1 MYYLKRD
8 TVVGIVIGTIVGLVL
23 GFAVVHLV
31 YTAAADQMSNLGE
44 QVASLQ
50 TDMEDKET
58 EITNLQ
64 TEIQSKEAEISNL
77 QSQINTK
84 NSEISSLQGQVDDK
98 DSTIDGLQSQITGL
112 EQEISAKNTEISN
125 LEQEI
130 EDLES
135 ELLQA
140 GQQEDVLGVYFSP
153 KTGAGG
159 GCEKEIIYWIGKAST
174 SIHVLIYSFTSDAIA
189 NALINAYN
197 RGVEVRVVFEESETG
212 GVYKDEKLRDAGIS
226 VRTDTNTRK
235 MNNKVM
241 IVDGEIVITGS
252 YDWTETAEIFNNE
265 NLVVLKGDHV
275 SSVFEEEFSTIWD
288 ASRE

>member
-8 TVVGIVIGTIVGLVL
+8 LVVGIVIGTIVGLVL

-31 YTAAADQMSNLGE
+31 YTAATDQMSNLEG

-50 TDMEDKET
+50 TDMEDKDT

-77 QSQINTK
+77 QLQINTK

-153 KTGAGG
+153 NG
-159 GCEKEIIYWIGKAST
+159 GCEDEILYWINRANE
-174 SIHVLIYSFTSDAIA
+174 SIHILVYSFTLDSIG
-189 NALINAYN
+189 NAL
-197 RGVEVRVVFEESETG
+197 VEAHEKGIEVQVVFEEGQIG
-212 GVYKDEKLRDAGIS
+212 GVSQDDKLRTAGIA
-226 VRTDTNTRK
+226 VRTDTNSRY
-235 MNNKVM
+235 MHNKVA
-241 IVDGEIVITGS
+241 IVDGAVVITGS
-252 YDWTETAEIFNNE
+252 YDWSQTAEIFNNE
-265 NLVVLKGDHV
+265 NLVVMEGDYV